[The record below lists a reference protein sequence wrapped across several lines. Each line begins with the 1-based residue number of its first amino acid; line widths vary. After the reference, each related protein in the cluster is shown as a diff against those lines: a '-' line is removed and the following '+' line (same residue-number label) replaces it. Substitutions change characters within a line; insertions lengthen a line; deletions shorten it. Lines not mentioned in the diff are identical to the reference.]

1 MLKWL
6 PLYPTSTLIV
16 VAKHHQSAFY
26 RLLYRQLAVQTS
38 PRPLQYH
45 ESPKAE
51 KSIRQF
57 VCFPANA
64 APVMTD
70 SGAEP
75 DQSSAA
81 AKLSQSRS
89 GCSSPWKYCSAT
101 TAVRQSF
108 RQKMHPR

>member
-1 MLKWL
+1 SSDLLYISVFYFIRVMLKWL
-6 PLYPTSTLIV
+6 PLYLTSALIV

-26 RLLYRQLAVQTS
+26 RLLHRQLAVQTS

-64 APVMTD
+64 TPAMTD
-70 SGAEP
+70 NVAVPG
-75 DQSSAA
+75 QNSSAA
-81 AKLSQSRS
+81 R
-89 GCSSPWKYCSAT
+89 
-101 TAVRQSF
+101 
-108 RQKMHPR
+108 